1 MENCIVDFNGAIIGE
16 NMVAVIREK
25 SKEEME
31 KERDCTIFV
40 KGVNPPL
47 SLSSVET
54 VINEYACVKSIFPL
68 FNNGVFKGSVCV
80 IVDTPEEADTV
91 ESILDGATIDGVQI
105 EIGHFDTTFK
115 EKQKRNCFV
124 TGIPLD
130 WSQEELYEYCTHF
143 GEVESCILRE
153 LKEGKNSQDQKNG
166 CVSFVDYNV
175 AKTVVEMKEGDE
187 CVSVMKLCE

>member
-1 MENCIVDFNGAIIGE
+1 MNQYRLHVVENCIADFNGAIIGE

-31 KERDCTIFV
+31 KERECTIFV

-54 VINEYACVKSIFPL
+54 VISEYACVKSIFPL
-68 FNNGVFKGSVCV
+68 FINGAFRGSVCV

-124 TGIPLD
+124 TGIPLE
-130 WSQEELYEYCTHF
+130 WSQEDIVSLF
-143 GEVESCILRE
+143 GWM
-153 LKEGKNSQDQKNG
+153 Q
-166 CVSFVDYNV
+166 
-175 AKTVVEMKEGDE
+175 TVGFHIFPQFLPPGLQRVNEQN
-187 CVSVMKLCE
+187 